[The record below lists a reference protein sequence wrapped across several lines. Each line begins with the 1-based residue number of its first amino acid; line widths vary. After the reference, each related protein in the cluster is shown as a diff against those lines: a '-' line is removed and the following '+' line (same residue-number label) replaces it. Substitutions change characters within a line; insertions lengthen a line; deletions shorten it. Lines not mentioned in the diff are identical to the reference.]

1 MPLKPE
7 IFAVIWHDNM
17 LALTLT
23 LHKPDAQSA
32 IAAARSMRERGA
44 DKITRCRAVHLAAD
58 SDILENLE
66 P

>member
-17 LALTLT
+17 LGPLT

-44 DKITRCRAVHLAAD
+44 DKITNCRAVHLAAD
-58 SDILENLE
+58 SDTLENLE
-66 P
+66 S